1 MRAGKSAIDA
11 WLPAVQVIAEPE
23 LGMDPVMVGAIEG
36 FALVATVHHLRLAP
50 K

>member
-1 MRAGKSAIDA
+1 MQ
-11 WLPAVQVIAEPE
+11 AVAEAE

-36 FALVATVHHLRLAP
+36 FALAVTVYHLRLAL